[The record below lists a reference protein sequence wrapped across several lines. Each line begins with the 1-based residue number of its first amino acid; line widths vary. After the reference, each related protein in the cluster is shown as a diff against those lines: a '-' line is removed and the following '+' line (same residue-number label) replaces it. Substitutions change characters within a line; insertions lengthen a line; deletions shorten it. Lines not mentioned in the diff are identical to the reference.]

1 MLSRSFTMREKVLLV
16 VLAFLLLFLA
26 YYQFVLRGTE
36 EAIKAY
42 DTSELENTLIYEE
55 ARALTKERMLK
66 AMGGAMET
74 DNKQIPDYDNLK
86 GELRAFEDILA
97 STDEYTVEFK
107 DPVFEGEI
115 VRRNLQVTYW
125 ASNYARTKDVLD
137 KLSDCEYRCII
148 KEVSIMTTNDK
159 SNGVMHENSPK
170 AIVVSLSVTFFEHN
184 EGANIQTEN
193 DR

>member
-74 DNKQIPDYDNLK
+74 DNKKIPDYDNIK

-97 STDEYTVEFK
+97 LTDNYTVEFK

-115 VRRNLQVTYW
+115 VRRDLNVYYST
-125 ASNYARTKDVLD
+125 SSYARAKTVLSN
-137 KLSDCEYRCII
+137 LSDCEYRCII
-148 KEVSIMTTNDK
+148 KELTIATKNEK
-159 SNGVMHENSPK
+159 GVKHAAGKGE
-170 AIVVSLSVTFFEHN
+170 VEVSLSVTFFEHN